1 MIKTKSVYDPV
12 EESDGERILITRL
25 WPRGVSWRKH
35 NISDREQD
43 LAPSKELLRAWNAK
57 EISWEEYERRYKEE
71 MAGQAEGIEKLAEKA
86 SRGTITLMCVEKEQ
100 DPHCHRHL
108 LKGMIEA
115 KLKGMGG

>member
-1 MIKTKSVYDPV
+1 MIKTKSVYDAV
-12 EESDGERILITRL
+12 EKSDGERILITRY
-25 WPRGVSWRKH
+25 WPRGVSRQKKE
-35 NISDREQD
+35 IIKYMRD
-43 LAPSKELLRAWNAK
+43 LTPSEELLRAWNAK

-108 LKGMIEA
+108 LKRMIEA
-115 KLKGMGG
+115 KLKCRSQ